1 MAISWSQNS
10 GKCFCCRTRKRKEKY
25 RAYHLFKETI
35 YDIDYCKKCFFVM
48 TQQQPGREFF
58 TTKQEADEALIRK
71 LLGV

>member
-1 MAISWSQNS
+1 
-10 GKCFCCRTRKRKEKY
+10 
-25 RAYHLFKETI
+25 
-35 YDIDYCKKCFFVM
+35 M